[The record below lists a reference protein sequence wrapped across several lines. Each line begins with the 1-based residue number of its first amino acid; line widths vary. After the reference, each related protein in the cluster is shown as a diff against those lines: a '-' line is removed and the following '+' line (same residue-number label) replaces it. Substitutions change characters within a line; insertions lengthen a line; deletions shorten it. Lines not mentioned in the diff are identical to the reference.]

1 MANAERQFRGNPVT
15 GPRPGGYETTGASP
29 PALGRGTDETTMIST
44 ALEIVIGSGL
54 LGLLVLA
61 VVLDALDR
69 ADRNIGPDDDDRD

>member
-1 MANAERQFRGNPVT
+1 
-15 GPRPGGYETTGASP
+15 
-29 PALGRGTDETTMIST
+29 MIST